1 MLWRLIECAGLSE
14 KSFASYDTGSGPP
27 PADFFELIPK
37 SPRFKATKKY
47 HMTYRLNG
55 NSFLFA
61 IKRTEILDISVND
74 TIAVE
79 GFAGVSYVWTE
90 HDSEFVENNPDDDI
104 FLQVER
110 VDGNKFRGKGIVL
123 K

>member
-1 MLWRLIECAGLSE
+1 
-14 KSFASYDTGSGPP
+14 
-27 PADFFELIPK
+27 
-37 SPRFKATKKY
+37 
-47 HMTYRLNG
+47 MTYRLNG

-61 IKRTEILDISVND
+61 MNRSEILDISVND
-74 TIAVE
+74 IIAVE
-79 GFAGVSYVWTE
+79 GFPGVSYVWTE

-110 VDGNKFRGKGIVL
+110 DGNRFKGGGIVL